1 MDSLFE
7 GLIQNIPAIFF
18 RCNCD
23 KDWTIHFINN
33 AIEELTGFSPND
45 LIQNK
50 VRTFASIVH
59 PDDNPKIL
67 ATVEEAMAKAEPWT
81 VEYRLITVNGET
93 KWVAETGVAIYS
105 ETGELQFL
113 DGFILDITERK
124 KIQLALKASQQQI
137 RDMAFTD
144 SVTGLANRNLFS
156 DRLDQLI
163 LDSKRYNAEFAL
175 LFIDLD
181 HFKTVNDN
189 HGHLV
194 GDKLLSMAG
203 ERISSSFRES
213 DVVARFGG
221 DEFLVIVKN
230 TSGTDDMEHLA
241 TSLLKK
247 MAASYYI
254 DDMELC
260 VTCSIGIAFF
270 SNDKFSSLEIIQQA
284 DKAMYAAK
292 LAGKNHFKIY
302 SAPSYDEQPDADEGF
317 DGPEPSPAG

>member
-1 MDSLFE
+1 MASLFE

-33 AIEELTGFSPND
+33 AIEELTGYPPSD

-50 VRTFASIVH
+50 VRSFASIVH
-59 PDDNPKIL
+59 PEDNPKIL
-67 ATVEEAMAKAEPWT
+67 EAAEKAMAAAEPWT
-81 VEYRLITVNGET
+81 IEYRLITVDGEI
-93 KWVAETGVAIYS
+93 KWVSETGVAIYS
-105 ETGELQFL
+105 ETGELQYM

-124 KIQLALKASQQQI
+124 KIQLALAATEQQI

-163 LDSKRYNAEFAL
+163 LDSKRYNSEFAL

-181 HFKTVNDN
+181 HFKTVNDS

-230 TSGTDDMEHLA
+230 TSGANDIEQLA
-241 TSLLKK
+241 DNLLKK
-247 MAASYYI
+247 MAASYYV

-260 VTCSIGIAFF
+260 VTCSIGITFF
-270 SNDKFSSLEIIQQA
+270 SNDNCSSLELIQQA

-292 LAGKNHFKIY
+292 LAGKNQFKIY
-302 SAPSYDEQPDADEGF
+302 SAPAFDEQLNTDEGF
-317 DGPEPSPAG
+317 GGPEPSPAG